1 MLDAL
6 DGTTLARMSLSTAK
20 AVWQEHRM
28 PFARSLRHALRTFCQ
43 AQNALQVAPAGG
55 PHNEALV
62 TNLERATKLLHITP
76 ALLQSSDGGCSRQG
90 RYNEY
95 ARGELTGLI
104 NWLVVFAGRSRQ
116 KAREDTP
123 EARRIR
129 ASKLA
134 HQRGGIT
141 KAASALVSPSAA
153 PRDSRTLATLRGKH
167 PTEDPAAIASGK
179 AQMERRA
186 GITAVGG
193 QEQQPNVTPEPLAA
207 QGQIPEMENLFEEA
221 TVKAVIKKAN
231 PQSAAGPSGLRYSHL
246 QAALCDELVKDL
258 AAFAT
263 LVFSGRVLPQ
273 VFWTLHTSA
282 NFSALGQKARPVAC
296 GDVLRRVIGAVF
308 CRRYGRKLADYF
320 QPWGQYGVAVSG
332 GVEIMAFTATLD
344 FEEGC
349 TILSYDGANAFNS
362 IYRHRFLPALAEIV
376 PSVVPYASNLYAREP
391 PKLLF
396 ALDGGGLEVVESAR
410 GVQQG
415 CNLGP
420 LCYSAGS
427 LKILKDFKANPPVPG
442 ARAVSF
448 IDDITVIL
456 PPEFSLDMA
465 AIGKVTGWLQ
475 ERLGVEGISLNR
487 RKSQALLADGVGP
500 ERLTEE
506 QREAMDTTGLTVVRQ
521 GMRVVGVPV
530 GTEQFQRDFLQEAVN
545 GEPAELVRALV
556 PMEDTQASF
565 QILRLS
571 ATSRLSH
578 LLRTV
583 PPSITCQAAANYD
596 ALVEWALASII
607 AC

>member
-1 MLDAL
+1 M
-6 DGTTLARMSLSTAK
+6 
-20 AVWQEHRM
+20 
-28 PFARSLRHALRTFCQ
+28 C
-43 AQNALQVAPAGG
+43 N
-55 PHNEALV
+55 
-62 TNLERATKLLHITP
+62 
-76 ALLQSSDGGCSRQG
+76 
-90 RYNEY
+90 
-95 ARGELTGLI
+95 
-104 NWLVVFAGRSRQ
+104 
-116 KAREDTP
+116 
-123 EARRIR
+123 
-129 ASKLA
+129 
-134 HQRGGIT
+134 
-141 KAASALVSPSAA
+141 
-153 PRDSRTLATLRGKH
+153 LATLRGKH

-179 AQMERRA
+179 AQAERRA

-246 QAALCDELVKDL
+246 QAALCDELVEDL

-263 LVFSGRVLPQ
+263 LVFSSRVLPQ

-282 NFSALGQKARPVAC
+282 NLSALGQKARPVAC

-332 GVEIMAFTATLD
+332 GVEIMAFTATLG

-427 LKILKDFKANPPVPG
+427 LKILKEFKANPPVPG

-448 IDDITVIL
+448 IDDITGHSTTGI
-456 PPEFSLDMA
+456 FSRYGRDRESYGMA
-465 AIGKVTGWLQ
+465 AGTPGGRRHLAEPKEIAGPASRWSWARTTDGRAARGNGYHRAHGGPTGD
-475 ERLGVEGISLNR
+475 EGCGS
-487 RKSQALLADGVGP
+487 
-500 ERLTEE
+500 
-506 QREAMDTTGLTVVRQ
+506 
-521 GMRVVGVPV
+521 
-530 GTEQFQRDFLQEAVN
+530 
-545 GEPAELVRALV
+545 
-556 PMEDTQASF
+556 
-565 QILRLS
+565 
-571 ATSRLSH
+571 TSWN
-578 LLRTV
+578 RTV
-583 PPSITCQAAANYD
+583 SARFLTGGG
-596 ALVEWALASII
+596 
-607 AC
+607 